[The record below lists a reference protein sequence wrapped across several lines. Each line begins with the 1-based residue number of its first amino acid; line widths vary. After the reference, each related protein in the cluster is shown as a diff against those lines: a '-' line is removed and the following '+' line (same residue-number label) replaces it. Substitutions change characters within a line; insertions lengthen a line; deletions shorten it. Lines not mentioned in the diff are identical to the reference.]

1 MSDDWKVYQDA
12 VEEVKD
18 YLSDIFGDLGNT
30 MMDTIVEAFANGTDA
45 AKSFV
50 DSVSGMLETL
60 AKQMVYSVTL
70 GPLMEKTQE
79 EMLKVM
85 QNTGLSDKQ
94 KFDQWTDIL
103 NSLVSDAISQQE
115 LANKLLEQYQQLAAD
130 KGFDIFSHK
139 YSQSSIFGTSL
150 AADQDSVNELNGRF
164 TALQMVGEEIKEES
178 VKQTSVLEVIA
189 GVLAGGNKSIDNLP
203 DISAEGRAIAI
214 EGYESRINV
223 VFPKNE
229 FANIVNGINDVKSI
243 IDEMRTKQVE
253 SSMDIQSVAE
263 ATTTIAKNNIKIAAN
278 TEEIKQSAK
287 HVFG

>member
-1 MSDDWKVYQDA
+1 M
-12 VEEVKD
+12 
-18 YLSDIFGDLGNT
+18 
-30 MMDTIVEAFANGTDA
+30 
-45 AKSFV
+45 
-50 DSVSGMLETL
+50 
-60 AKQMVYSVTL
+60 
-70 GPLMEKTQE
+70 
-79 EMLKVM
+79 
-85 QNTGLSDKQ
+85 
-94 KFDQWTDIL
+94 
-103 NSLVSDAISQQE
+103 
-115 LANKLLEQYQQLAAD
+115 
-130 KGFDIFSHK
+130 
-139 YSQSSIFGTSL
+139 
-150 AADQDSVNELNGRF
+150 NGRF

-287 HVFG
+287 HMFG

>member
-1 MSDDWKVYQDA
+1 
-12 VEEVKD
+12 
-18 YLSDIFGDLGNT
+18 
-30 MMDTIVEAFANGTDA
+30 MDTIVEAFANGTDA

-139 YSQSSIFGTSL
+139 YSQSSTFGTSL

>member
-1 MSDDWKVYQDA
+1 M
-12 VEEVKD
+12 
-18 YLSDIFGDLGNT
+18 
-30 MMDTIVEAFANGTDA
+30 
-45 AKSFV
+45 
-50 DSVSGMLETL
+50 
-60 AKQMVYSVTL
+60 
-70 GPLMEKTQE
+70 
-79 EMLKVM
+79 
-85 QNTGLSDKQ
+85 
-94 KFDQWTDIL
+94 
-103 NSLVSDAISQQE
+103 
-115 LANKLLEQYQQLAAD
+115 
-130 KGFDIFSHK
+130 
-139 YSQSSIFGTSL
+139 
-150 AADQDSVNELNGRF
+150 NGRF

>member
-1 MSDDWKVYQDA
+1 
-12 VEEVKD
+12 
-18 YLSDIFGDLGNT
+18 
-30 MMDTIVEAFANGTDA
+30 
-45 AKSFV
+45 
-50 DSVSGMLETL
+50 
-60 AKQMVYSVTL
+60 
-70 GPLMEKTQE
+70 
-79 EMLKVM
+79 
-85 QNTGLSDKQ
+85 
-94 KFDQWTDIL
+94 
-103 NSLVSDAISQQE
+103 
-115 LANKLLEQYQQLAAD
+115 
-130 KGFDIFSHK
+130 
-139 YSQSSIFGTSL
+139 
-150 AADQDSVNELNGRF
+150 
-164 TALQMVGEEIKEES
+164 MVGEEIKEES

>member
-1 MSDDWKVYQDA
+1 
-12 VEEVKD
+12 
-18 YLSDIFGDLGNT
+18 
-30 MMDTIVEAFANGTDA
+30 
-45 AKSFV
+45 
-50 DSVSGMLETL
+50 
-60 AKQMVYSVTL
+60 
-70 GPLMEKTQE
+70 
-79 EMLKVM
+79 
-85 QNTGLSDKQ
+85 
-94 KFDQWTDIL
+94 
-103 NSLVSDAISQQE
+103 
-115 LANKLLEQYQQLAAD
+115 
-130 KGFDIFSHK
+130 
-139 YSQSSIFGTSL
+139 
-150 AADQDSVNELNGRF
+150 
-164 TALQMVGEEIKEES
+164 MVGEEIKEES

-287 HVFG
+287 HMFG